1 MFGIKIKLWVSFG
14 KNPKKSW
21 QFIKKKKE
29 ILTGSNVYRERYVNP
44 LNTEIRIL
52 ILFTSWNKK
61 KEKIFKLKRRKY
73 LLHTRDHEILV
84 ENYMSLYKKV
94 GPSYFCFLPRFAY
107 KTCNQLTTMYLL
119 CRFKKLFLFWTQN
132 WFLKLIYIIS
142 VYFISFQNQL
152 ANSTIL

>member
-1 MFGIKIKLWVSFG
+1 MFFFVSIHISGG
-14 KNPKKSW
+14 KRRKKSW

-73 LLHTRDHEILV
+73 LLDTRDHEILV

-94 GPSYFCFLPRFAY
+94 GPSYFCFLPRLAY